1 MSGLS
6 EKLFSIESRT
16 VEDDDLFF
24 ECIERINP
32 PSLYKKTKE
41 VYYTPEAG
49 AYKGWDKSAVERIL
63 KSETAIRKILNNRFY
78 LGEMAYGKSVRK
90 SVGSQNGIAV
100 PKEDWKVIR
109 NHHKAFISEEIY
121 EQVSSFRLDYST
133 KRNREKHPLTGKLYC
148 GGCGYSMIYKPLH
161 EKNR

>member
-1 MSGLS
+1 M
-6 EKLFSIESRT
+6 FSIESRT

-78 LGEMAYGKSVRK
+78 L
-90 SVGSQNGIAV
+90 
-100 PKEDWKVIR
+100 
-109 NHHKAFISEEIY
+109 
-121 EQVSSFRLDYST
+121 
-133 KRNREKHPLTGKLYC
+133 
-148 GGCGYSMIYKPLH
+148 
-161 EKNR
+161 